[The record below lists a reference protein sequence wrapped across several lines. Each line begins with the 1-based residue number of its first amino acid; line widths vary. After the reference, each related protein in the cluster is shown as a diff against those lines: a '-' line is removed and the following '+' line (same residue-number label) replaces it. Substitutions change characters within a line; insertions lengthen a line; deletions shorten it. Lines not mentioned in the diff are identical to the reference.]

1 MRVDDELV
9 SYVFKNHNN
18 DKKSILR
25 TNRLF
30 DKFGNLFEEFTSE
43 DYVEINNNRKRSLA
57 YKYELKKVCNL
68 FVQSQIVFFIF
79 KGAILSVLLYGNAM
93 SRVSNDIDIYVDN
106 DNYDKAL
113 LLLKKN
119 GFKLKSRAELKNEH
133 HAVMIKNSSIVLE
146 LHHIDNYFYMGVVIS
161 DCSRIVKQRTREVI
175 LSEIGDEWY
184 NPIYFAKIEI

>member
-133 HAVMIKNSSIVLE
+133 HEYSVRIMQLFRTFSAGHPEIRC
-146 LHHIDNYFYMGVVIS
+146 S
-161 DCSRIVKQRTREVI
+161 DSGCQCSP
-175 LSEIGDEWY
+175 L
-184 NPIYFAKIEI
+184 